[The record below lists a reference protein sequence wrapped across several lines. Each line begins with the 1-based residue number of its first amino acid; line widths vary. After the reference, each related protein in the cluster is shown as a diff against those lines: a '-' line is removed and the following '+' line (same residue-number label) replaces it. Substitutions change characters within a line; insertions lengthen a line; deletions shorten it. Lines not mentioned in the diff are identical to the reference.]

1 MQIEGVGIVWNVIII
16 CCRIWVWGAALF
28 PLWVSTDTG
37 TCFVFAMH
45 EQDMW
50 AAVGGPMHEARSG
63 KLRAEPG
70 FSKESRCLLPL
81 LLLQGLGAGGL
92 VKSRC

>member
-1 MQIEGVGIVWNVIII
+1 MQIEGVGIVSNVIII

-50 AAVGGPMHEARSG
+50 AAVGGPMREARSG

-70 FSKESRCLLPL
+70 FFGSPDACCLYCYFKNL
-81 LLLQGLGAGGL
+81 GLG
-92 VKSRC
+92 V